1 MDGECCLENS
11 GTALSP
17 KAVPKEASEVRSSS
31 SNAAILWSTRLRRS
45 RSASLCFASESSV
58 SFCKSSLLCSYSG
71 LARETPL
78 LLRVGVT
85 AAANS
90 NFVRRARN
98 VRSDFCVS
106 LFSRA
111 TLSLSFA
118 SNVFVYASAAAS
130 RRAFLASN
138 NPTAASIPSRS
149 SSDECWMSYP
159 KSFSGKCSTSE
170 EPPIE
175 AKEIFP
181 RFKMGSFGIA
191 VGGSRRVSPPARGT
205 NGKDDMVVFVSRPH
219 NKHRTH
225 AAGRV

>member
-17 KAVPKEASEVRSSS
+17 KAVPKEASEVRSSP

-45 RSASLCFASESSV
+45 RSVSLCFASESSV

-111 TLSLSFA
+111 TLSPRPGVRFSPRTTPPRL
-118 SNVFVYASAAAS
+118 
-130 RRAFLASN
+130 
-138 NPTAASIPSRS
+138 PSRPGPRPMNVGCRTRS
-149 SSDECWMSYP
+149 RFRGSAVPRRNRPLRRRRFFPDSRWAVLGSQ
-159 KSFSGKCSTSE
+159 SGAPVGYHRPRGGLLGRTTWSCSCRVHTTNTVHT
-170 EPPIE
+170 PP
-175 AKEIFP
+175 
-181 RFKMGSFGIA
+181 
-191 VGGSRRVSPPARGT
+191 VGYDRRRG
-205 NGKDDMVVFVSRPH
+205 RE
-219 NKHRTH
+219 
-225 AAGRV
+225 